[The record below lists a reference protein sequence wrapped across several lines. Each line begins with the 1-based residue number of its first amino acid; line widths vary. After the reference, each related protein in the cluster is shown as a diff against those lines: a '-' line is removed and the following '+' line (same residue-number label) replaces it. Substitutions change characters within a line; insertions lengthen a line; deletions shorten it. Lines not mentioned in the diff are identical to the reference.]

1 MITIINYRMNYSIML
16 ESVNKY
22 WVCFLHCCRLNNVII
37 FIFFS
42 FHVYP
47 LGLYSPLHIGAH
59 DDLKEMGNQVADKE
73 LVGVFLDTVGN
84 IKSYLQI

>member
-1 MITIINYRMNYSIML
+1 MFIPLDFIHHYIT
-16 ESVNKY
+16 VQ
-22 WVCFLHCCRLNNVII
+22 
-37 FIFFS
+37 
-42 FHVYP
+42 
-47 LGLYSPLHIGAH
+47 H